1 VGKRVQGMKEKRLAV
16 LAKQAY
22 EEGKRIVAPL
32 MGFPGV
38 ELTGS
43 NIKLAQQN
51 FGEHFKAIKRLVET
65 FNPDIVF
72 PLMDLSVEANAL
84 GRFTI
89 FPREET
95 ATVYE
100 KEKFQFKDLE
110 KLREIDIS
118 FDTRL
123 MGYVETMK
131 LMKLELP
138 PRIIRGAY
146 VTGPFSLAALVTGA
160 HDAVMSILKAP
171 ADFHSLCD
179 FTANIINE
187 YARLLITAGAEA
199 ICILEPTA
207 VMLSPS
213 QFKEWSASY
222 VARITE
228 TCKYNGVDT
237 IYHICGNAMHLVDS
251 MLESGIGGLSL
262 DSKYAG
268 IRLSEVAQR
277 VPDDVAIMGNVS
289 ATVVMTYGK
298 PDDVRREV
306 IELLNEMKP
315 YANFILSTGCDLP
328 QKAPLTNISVF
339 MKTAR
344 TYDFKQ
350 P

>member
-1 VGKRVQGMKEKRLAV
+1 MKEKRLAV

-51 FGEHFKAIKRLVET
+51 FGEHFKAVRKLVEM
-65 FNPDIVF
+65 FSPDVVF

-100 KEKFQFKDLE
+100 KEKFQFKDIE
-110 KLREIDIS
+110 KLKEIDIS

-123 MGYVETMK
+123 NGYVETAK

-138 PRIIRGAY
+138 PKIIRGAY
-146 VTGPFSLAALVTGA
+146 VTGPFSLAALITGA
-160 HDAVMSILKAP
+160 HDAVISILKNP
-171 ADFHSLCD
+171 AEFHDLCD
-179 FTANIINE
+179 FVSSIIGE
-187 YARLLITAGAEA
+187 YARLLITAGAEV
-199 ICILEPTA
+199 ICVLEPTA

-213 QFKEWSASY
+213 QFKEFSASF

-228 TCKYNGVDT
+228 TCKHNGVDT
-237 IYHICGNAMHLVDS
+237 IYHVCGNSMHLIDGMV
-251 MLESGIGGLSL
+251 ESGIGGLSL
-262 DSKYAG
+262 DSKYVG
-268 IRLSEVAQR
+268 VRLSEVARR
-277 VPDDVAIMGNVS
+277 VPDDVAVMGNVS
-289 ATVVMTYGK
+289 PTVVMTYGK

-315 YANFILSTGCDLP
+315 YSNYIVSTGCDLP

-339 MKTAR
+339 METAR

-350 P
+350 Y